1 MLYNFTTFQNK
12 IKETHD
18 WLAREFATIRTGRAT
33 PALLD
38 SVKVDAYGSMSPLN
52 AVGSVSN
59 EDPRTIRITPWD
71 SSQIKAI
78 EKAIVAA
85 NLGVSAIVD
94 DKGVRVVFPEL
105 TGERREQLIKL
116 GKQKLEDAK
125 VAIRRER
132 NEVHDDLQSKKKSGE
147 LGEDEMMRYKD
158 QMEKFVSE
166 ANKKL
171 DEAFDKKEKE
181 IQN

>member
-1 MLYNFTTFQNK
+1 MPYNFTTFQNK

-18 WLAREFATIRTGRAT
+18 WLSREFATIRTGRAT

-85 NLGVSAIVD
+85 NLGVSAVVD

>member
-1 MLYNFTTFQNK
+1 MPYNFTSFQAK

-18 WLAREFATIRTGRAT
+18 WLSREFSTIRTGRAT
-33 PALLD
+33 AALLD
-38 SVKVDAYGSMSPLN
+38 SVKVEAYGSMSPLN

-59 EDPRTIRITPWD
+59 EDPRTLRITPWD

-78 EKAIVAA
+78 EKAVMAA
-85 NLGVSAIVD
+85 NLGVSAVVD
-94 DKGVRVVFPEL
+94 EKGVRVIFPEL
-105 TGERREQLIKL
+105 TGERRDQLIKL
-116 GKQKLEDAK
+116 AKQKLEEAK

-158 QMEKFVSE
+158 QMEKFVSD

-171 DEAFDKKEKE
+171 DEAFDKKDKE
-181 IQN
+181 IQS